1 MKKQEDNIK
10 SKNKFFYF
18 SSNSMKFT
26 DEEAEI
32 LEKEFI
38 EAYSGSTKNKFKI
51 LFNLYKKY
59 PWQLLIS
66 IICHAIATLPHLI
79 TPVITANLINLAI
92 RAYNNEPGDHFR
104 GIIFNV
110 IALALLVLINIPTN
124 YWRVKYRSIALRK
137 VEMGLRGALVMKLQQ
152 LSIPFHK
159 AMQSGRIQSKLLVD
173 VDAVRGL
180 SVQLFTSLPSI
191 LINTIAALVV
201 VVNRNLTVFAFF
213 IMCIPCAAA
222 VMSAFTNKIM
232 ESYKVHREKIEKTSA
247 SLVDMLEMTQITRAH
262 AVEDK
267 EVSKMTH
274 LLNSTAETGVK
285 LDIIHEM
292 LGTYSWVIFQG
303 FQIACLVF
311 SVYLAMKGQIEIGDI
326 SLYQAY
332 FGTLTGQVASIMGLI
347 PIISKGFDSVSS
359 VGEILSSEDIEDN
372 RGKKKINEFKGEYE
386 FKNVSFSYEDEQ
398 ELLKGL
404 DLKVKAGET
413 IAIVG
418 ESGSGKTTILN
429 LVLGFNTP
437 NGGKLYIDGNDITE
451 IDLHSYRENL
461 AVVPQNCV
469 MFTGSIRDNITYGLD
484 DVSDEKIKTI
494 LDASL
499 LTEFVNILPNGLDS
513 HIDEHA
519 ANVSGGQRQRLAI
532 ARALMRDP
540 KVIIF
545 DEATSA
551 LDSVS
556 EKHIQEAI
564 NNLSKDRTTFIVAHR
579 LSTIKDADRIAV
591 IKDGACCEI
600 GTFDELMAKQG
611 EFYRMQTV
619 QQI

>member
-1 MKKQEDNIK
+1 MKKKNDNMDRK
-10 SKNKFFYF
+10 SRFSRF

-38 EAYSGSTKNKFKI
+38 DAYSGSSKSTFKI
-51 LFNLYKKY
+51 LINLYKKY
-59 PWQLLIS
+59 PLQLFIS
-66 IICHAIATLPHLI
+66 IICHAIATLPHLL
-79 TPVITANLINLAI
+79 TPVITANLINITVDAF
-92 RAYNNEPGDHFR
+92 NKVPGNHFDR
-104 GIIFNV
+104 LLFN
-110 IALALLVLINIPTN
+110 ISMLALLVLINIPTN
-124 YWRVKYRSIALRK
+124 YLRVKFRSVALRK

-159 AMQSGRIQSKLLVD
+159 AMQSGRIQSKLLID
-173 VDAVRGL
+173 VDSIRSL
-180 SVQLFTSLPSI
+180 SDQIFTFLPNII
-191 LINTIAALVV
+191 LNTTTALIVV
-201 VVNRNLTVFAFF
+201 INRNLTVFAFF
-213 IMCIPCAAA
+213 LMCIPC
-222 VMSAFTNKIM
+222 SAFVMYAFRKKIM
-232 ESYKVHREKIEKTSA
+232 DTHKEHRKKTESTSA

-262 AVEDK
+262 ALEEK
-267 EVSKMTH
+267 EINKMTH
-274 LLNSTAETGVK
+274 LLNSTAQTGVK
-285 LDIIHEM
+285 LDIVQNM
-292 LGTYSWVIFQG
+292 FGTYSWVIFQF
-303 FQIACLVF
+303 FQIGCLMF
-311 SVYLAMKGQIEIGDI
+311 SVYLAINGEIQIGDI
-326 SLYQAY
+326 SLYQSY
-332 FGTLTGQVASIMGLI
+332 FGTLTGQISTIMGLL
-347 PIISKGFDSVSS
+347 PIITKGFDSVSS
-359 VGEILSSEDIEDN
+359 VGEILSADDIEDN
-372 RGKKKINEFKGEYE
+372 KDKKKLENFKGEYE

-398 ELLKGL
+398 PLLRSL

-437 NGGKLYIDGNDITE
+437 NSGNLYIDGKDITE
-451 IDLHSYRENL
+451 IDLHSYRSNL

-484 DVSDEKIKTI
+484 SVSDEKLKSI
-494 LDASL
+494 LDAAL
-499 LTEFVNILPNGLDS
+499 LTDFVNSLPDGVDS

-556 EKHIQEAI
+556 EKHIQKAI

-611 EFYRMQTV
+611 EFYKMQTV